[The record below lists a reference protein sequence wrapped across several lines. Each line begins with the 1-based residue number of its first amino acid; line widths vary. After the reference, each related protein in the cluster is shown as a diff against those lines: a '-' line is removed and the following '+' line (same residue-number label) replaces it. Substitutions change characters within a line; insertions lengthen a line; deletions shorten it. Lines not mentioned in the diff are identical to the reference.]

1 LIATHPEVKSATSG
15 VPAATTRALVYRGPG
30 KPSWELHPRLA
41 LRSASDAIVR
51 ITTSTIC
58 GTDLHILQGDLPG
71 VTEGRILG
79 RGGIGMVKETGAAVS
94 AFHKGDK
101 VLSAAS
107 RLAGGAM
114 NDILKAYDT
123 LGNAALRVR

>member
-1 LIATHPEVKSATSG
+1 MIATCPEVKSATSG
-15 VPAATTRALVYRGPG
+15 VPAATMRALVYRGAG
-30 KPSWELHPRLA
+30 KPSWELNPRPA

-58 GTDLHILQGDLPG
+58 GTDLHILKGDLPS

-79 RGGIGMVKETGAAVS
+79 HEGIGVVEETGAAVS

-101 VLSAAS
+101 VSDLLHHDSRALECLPKPDLSA
-107 RLAGGAM
+107 GARR
-114 NDILKAYDT
+114 
-123 LGNAALRVR
+123 G